1 MMLLCAFAPQ
11 AWAYDFSAVAPS
23 GQTLYY
29 NIVNGEAQVTYQ
41 NANDPTYTTF
51 PTGDLTIP
59 SSVAYNGT
67 TYSVTSIGSW
77 AFIGCSG
84 LTSVTIGN
92 SVSSI
97 GQCAFSDCSGLTSL
111 TIGNSVTSIVT
122 GAFSDCSGLTAI
134 TVASGNPTYDSRNN
148 CNAIIKTADNT
159 LIVGC
164 QNTVIPNSVTSIG
177 DDAFFGCSGLSSVTI
192 PNSVTS
198 IGGGAFFGCS
208 GLTSLTIPSSV
219 TSIGDG
225 AFYGCSGLTSL
236 TIPNSVTSIGRDAF
250 IVCSGLTSLTIP
262 NSVTSIGNNAFSFC
276 SGLTAITVAS
286 GNPTYDSRNN
296 CNTIIETAT
305 NTLIVG
311 CQNTVIPNSVTS
323 IGDYAFS
330 GCSGLTSV
338 TIPNSVTSIGYAA
351 FIGCSGLT
359 AITVA
364 SGNPTYDSRNNCNAI
379 IETATSTLIAGCQN
393 TVIPNSVASI
403 KTGAFEG
410 CSGLTS
416 VTIPNSVTRIGEYTF
431 SYCSGLTA
439 ITVASGNPTYDS
451 RNNCNA
457 IIETA
462 NNTLIAGCQNTVIPN
477 SVTSIGYAAFYGCSG
492 LTSITIPNSVDSIG
506 DYAFRFCEGL
516 TSVTIGNSVTS
527 IGERAFES
535 CSNLAEVTCLA
546 TAPSSLGWG
555 AFGDCHPSLTVP
567 CGTEQAYRDSDWGIS
582 FYPIQCEEV
591 GIGDVAW
598 EDIGLAL
605 QGSTLTIHGATGEP
619 VTVSDLTG
627 RCLYSACAAE
637 PTRVELPSAGV
648 YFVRVG
654 DRPARKVVAVKR

>member
-262 NSVTSIGNNAFSFC
+262 NSVTSIGNN
-276 SGLTAITVAS
+276 
-286 GNPTYDSRNN
+286 
-296 CNTIIETAT
+296 
-305 NTLIVG
+305 
-311 CQNTVIPNSVTS
+311 
-323 IGDYAFS
+323 AFS